1 MNYPTGYI
9 IWFIII
15 FCIVLPMLRT
25 KKSIIQQIS
34 KKHREKIINNIMEI
48 IPAYFGKEC
57 NINLPGK
64 TLKGVPE
71 AAENGWI
78 SMRIN
83 GELQI
88 INGKYICGI
97 TLV

>member
-9 IWFIII
+9 IWFAVI
-15 FCIVLPMLRT
+15 FCIVFPMLRT
-25 KKSIIQQIS
+25 KKAIIQQIF
-34 KKHREKIINNIMEI
+34 KKRREKIINNIMEI

-57 NINLPGK
+57 NIKIQNK
-64 TLKGVPE
+64 TFKGVPE

-97 TLV
+97 ALV